1 MPMNLLQTNK
11 KSIKSKAKDA
21 KRVWAAILIEVCTS
35 D

>member
-1 MPMNLLQTNK
+1 MNLLQANK

-21 KRVWAAILIEVCTS
+21 KRVRAVILIEVCMS